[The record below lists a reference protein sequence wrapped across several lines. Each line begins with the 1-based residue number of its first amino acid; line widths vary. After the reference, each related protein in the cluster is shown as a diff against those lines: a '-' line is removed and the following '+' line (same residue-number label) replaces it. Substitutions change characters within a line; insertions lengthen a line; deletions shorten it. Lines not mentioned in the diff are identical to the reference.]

1 MGEAELSTEV
11 LVMWWV
17 SVWRVGW
24 VAGFAQDS
32 VDISVSGK
40 HREWQQA
47 VCSLHFRF
55 YLNQA
60 HAAAQIHPLPA
71 WILRS
76 KMACLECYSNFIRL
90 TGSSRYQA
98 TVPSRVCAGR
108 LRGKLQWHVS
118 YARQA
123 WPPCSTWSRR
133 ASSQAHLQTF
143 QEPWYF
149 S

>member
-71 WILRS
+71 WKLRS

-90 TGSSRYQA
+90 TGSSRYQT
-98 TVPSRVCAGR
+98 TVPSRVCRSFAREAAVACLSCTSG
-108 LRGKLQWHVS
+108 LAAMFDFVTPCVHNYYVKLI
-118 YARQA
+118 
-123 WPPCSTWSRR
+123 
-133 ASSQAHLQTF
+133 F
-143 QEPWYF
+143 KYF
-149 S
+149 G